1 MWKAIVER
9 SVARA
14 REYRATAAVGTPT
27 TQAMTSRDASAATS
41 ARSTTAFR
49 APCCIPGPAWT
60 FLIPVLPVIE
70 ATSTRNFSQDDLKTR
85 TRFD

>member
-1 MWKAIVER
+1 MSGRIEREKEDHDRRKGDGREGRGTVVER

-14 REYRATAAVGTPT
+14 REYRATVAVGTPT

-49 APCCIPGPAWT
+49 TAARCIPGPAGI
-60 FLIPVLPVIE
+60 FLIPV
-70 ATSTRNFSQDDLKTR
+70 
-85 TRFD
+85 